1 MRFKEFK
8 VKLFEDAAGYYTIGD
23 SHAVAVATAGGKGWT
38 NLAINGKSSTDQGML
53 SNIAKI
59 PKGATV
65 LVSQG
70 ANDTTIALS
79 QGAKTP
85 PQTIAANVA
94 KVVDKVKAQGANVT
108 FLLFPVGK
116 GRGDTK
122 YQEQVRDAIRSAI
135 GDTPVV
141 DLNGKPLQPD
151 QVHAQM
157 GAYKEVAGQ
166 VMKSAPKTAPG
177 APVGGKPGQFTLD
190 MPNKNKSP
198 EVADLQKA
206 LIALGFPL
214 PKHGV
219 DGIRGPETSAAI
231 RDFQKA
237 NNLPT
242 TGSPD
247 KQTIDT
253 FNAILASKPEIS
265 SKLKK
270 STDADV
276 KPGGQSGKNVDVSAI
291 QDPDFNRKLE
301 KMCKEL
307 GVSTKDM
314 IAVMKLE
321 SGIDPARR
329 NTTSGATGL
338 IQFMPKTAAA
348 LGTTTEA
355 LAKMSAVEQL
365 DYVYK
370 YFKMVGLK
378 PGSNLQDLYMGVFMP
393 AAMGKGPDHV
403 LGQRGA
409 SGFSGKVYDQNSGLD
424 KNKDGV
430 ITVADATQ
438 TVQRFA

>member
-1 MRFKEFK
+1 M
-8 VKLFEDAAGYYTIGD
+8 
-23 SHAVAVATAGGKGWT
+23 
-38 NLAINGKSSTDQGML
+38 LA
-53 SNIAKI
+53 NIAKI
-59 PKGATV
+59 PKGAIV

-70 ANDTTIALS
+70 ANDTANAMKAAEQT
-79 QGAKTP
+79 KKP
-85 PQTIAANVA
+85 PRDPKQIAANVA
-94 KVVDKVKAQGANVT
+94 NVVNKVQAQGATVI
-108 FLLFPVGK
+108 FMLFPNGP
-116 GRGDTK
+116 GRGPGLAKYYGGD
-122 YQEQVRDAIRSAI
+122 YQEDVRNAIKSAI
-135 GDTPVV
+135 GNVEIIDI
-141 DLNGKPLQPD
+141 NGKPLTD
-151 QVHAQM
+151 GVHATM
-157 GAYKEVAGQ
+157 GVYKEVASQTMNKAKSQ
-166 VMKSAPKTAPG
+166 VA
-177 APVGGKPGQFTLD
+177 APVGGKPTTGQFSLE
-190 MPNKNKSP
+190 MPTKNKGP

-253 FNAILASKPEIS
+253 FNAILASKPEIL